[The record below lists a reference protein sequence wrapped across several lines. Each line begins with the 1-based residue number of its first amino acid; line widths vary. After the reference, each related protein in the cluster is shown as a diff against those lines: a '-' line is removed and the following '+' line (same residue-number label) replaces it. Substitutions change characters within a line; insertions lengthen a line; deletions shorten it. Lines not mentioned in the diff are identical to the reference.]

1 MKLWKVHIKDYYF
14 GTVYYDL
21 FILAETESDMLREVY
36 KYPSFKKSEDARI
49 ESYDQINLNDTT
61 NRVL

>member
-36 KYPSFKKSEDARI
+36 KYPSFKKSEDAVI
-49 ESYDQINLNDTT
+49 VNYEQINLNDTT